1 VNCMDVLLIYLFGEL
16 VRRMIVVQM
25 HSLRVSATYNKE
37 FQVKLLIALVSVY
50 GYEYNMKRLI
60 S

>member
-1 VNCMDVLLIYLFGEL
+1 MYCTGSTN
-16 VRRMIVVQM
+16 
-25 HSLRVSATYNKE
+25 A
-37 FQVKLLIALVSVY
+37 IALVSVY